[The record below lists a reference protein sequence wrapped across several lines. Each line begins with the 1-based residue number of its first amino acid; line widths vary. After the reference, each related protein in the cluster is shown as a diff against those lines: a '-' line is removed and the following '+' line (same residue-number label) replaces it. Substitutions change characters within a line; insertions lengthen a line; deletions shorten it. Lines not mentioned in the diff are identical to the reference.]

1 LLFEALFVPEELLLA
16 TSDARWLDA
25 MCAVERALAR
35 ASAQAGVIP
44 APAAD
49 AIADACAP
57 GHFDAAKIMAEG
69 HRVANPAEP
78 LVRRLREVN
87 EWAHHGATSQD
98 IIDTAMMLV
107 AKTAREL
114 IFEQL
119 DAVAENCARLADEHR
134 ATEMAARTLLQ
145 QAVPTTFGL
154 KAAGWL
160 VGVVEARRRLAAV
173 ELAAQLGG
181 AGGTLAAFGGK
192 GPEVLHLLAEELGL
206 AEPPLPW
213 HSNRVRVAELA
224 GALEL
229 VAGACGKVA
238 GDVILLAQTEVGEVT
253 PPGGGSTAMAHKHN
267 PASAVVA
274 VAAARQVAPRID
286 LIGEH
291 ERSAGAWQAEW
302 PALAQALAYTGGAA
316 AATRETLAGLEVHAE
331 RMRANI
337 APELGDYPG
346 ADDTLIDRALEW
358 YGG

>member
-1 LLFEALFVPEELLLA
+1 
-16 TSDARWLDA
+16 
-25 MCAVERALAR
+25 
-35 ASAQAGVIP
+35 
-44 APAAD
+44 
-49 AIADACAP
+49 
-57 GHFDAAKIMAEG
+57 
-69 HRVANPAEP
+69 
-78 LVRRLREVN
+78 
-87 EWAHHGATSQD
+87 
-98 IIDTAMMLV
+98 MMLV
-107 AKTAREL
+107 AKSAREL
-114 IFEQL
+114 IFDEV
-119 DAVAENCARLADEHR
+119 DAVAAKCAQLADEHR

-160 VGVVEARRRLAAV
+160 VGVIQARRGLAAV
-173 ELAAQLGG
+173 ELVAQLGG

-192 GPEVLHLLAEELGL
+192 GPEVLRLLADELGL

-229 VAGACGKVA
+229 VAGACGKIA
-238 GDVILLAQTEVGEVT
+238 SDVILLAQTEVGEVT
-253 PPGGGSTAMAHKHN
+253 PPAGGSTAMAHKHN

-291 ERSAGAWQAEW
+291 ERAAGAWQAEW
-302 PALAQALAYTGGAA
+302 PALTHALAYAGGAA
-316 AATRETLAGLEVHAE
+316 AATRETLDGLEVNAE
-331 RMRANI
+331 RMSANI
-337 APELGDYPG
+337 APELNDYPR

>member
-1 LLFEALFVPEELLLA
+1 LFKALFVPEELLLA
-16 TSDARWLDA
+16 TTDARWLDA

-35 ASAQAGVIP
+35 AGARAGVIP
-44 APAAD
+44 AAAAE
-49 AIADACAP
+49 AIAAACAP
-57 GHFDAAKIMAEG
+57 GHFDASEIMAEG

-98 IIDTAMMLV
+98 IVDTAMMLV
-107 AKTAREL
+107 AKIAREL
-114 IFEQL
+114 IFEEV
-119 DAVAENCARLADEHR
+119 DTVAEACAKLADEHR
-134 ATEMAARTLLQ
+134 STVMAARTLLQ

-192 GPEVLHLLAEELGL
+192 GPEVLRLLAEELGL
-206 AEPPLPW
+206 AEPPIPW
-213 HSNRVRVAELA
+213 QSNRVRVAELA

-229 VAGACGKVA
+229 VAGACGKIA
-238 GDVILLAQTEVGEVT
+238 SDVILLAQTEVGEVT

-291 ERSAGAWQAEW
+291 ERAAGAWQAEW
-302 PALAQALAYTGGAA
+302 PMLANALAYTGGAA
-316 AATRETLAGLEVHAE
+316 AATRETLEGLEVNAE

-337 APELGDYPG
+337 APELDDYPR